1 VARDRRQ
8 RAAVRREPARL
19 NRKSR
24 TVRGAVA
31 AVACVAAIGPA
42 SALAGGNQYPTFFTA
57 FKYKLK
63 NGESKFKGQIDSTK
77 GNCVGD
83 RKVVLY
89 RKKNGDKKKLGGEH
103 TNNKGKFDIE
113 LGGGNP
119 KSGTYFA
126 VVNQAKI
133 GDNDGKKNTCL
144 SQKSPK
150 LKLTG

>member
-1 VARDRRQ
+1 MNRTR
-8 RAAVRREPARL
+8 RAAPV
-19 NRKSR
+19 
-24 TVRGAVA
+24 VV
-31 AVACVAAIGPA
+31 AVACLAAIGPA

-77 GNCVGD
+77 GNCIKD

-89 RKKNGDKKKLGGEH
+89 RKKNGDKKKLGGDH

>member
-1 VARDRRQ
+1 
-8 RAAVRREPARL
+8 L
-19 NRKSR
+19 NRKNQ
-24 TVRGAVA
+24 VARGAVA

-63 NGESKFKGQIDSTK
+63 NGESEFKGQIDSTK

-89 RKKNGDKKKLGGEH
+89 RKKNGDKKKLGGDH
-103 TNNKGKFDIE
+103 TNNKGKFDVE
-113 LGGGNP
+113 LGGGKP

-126 VVNQAKI
+126 AVNQAKI
-133 GDNDGKKNTCL
+133 GDNEGKKNTCL

>member
-1 VARDRRQ
+1 MNRTR
-8 RAAVRREPARL
+8 RAAPV
-19 NRKSR
+19 
-24 TVRGAVA
+24 VV
-31 AVACVAAIGPA
+31 AVACLAAIGPA
-42 SALAGGNQYPTFFTA
+42 SALAGGHQYATFFTA

-89 RKKNGDKKKLGGEH
+89 RKKSGDKKKLGGDH

>member
-1 VARDRRQ
+1 
-8 RAAVRREPARL
+8 L
-19 NRKSR
+19 NRKNQ
-24 TVRGAVA
+24 VARGAVA

-63 NGESKFKGQIDSTK
+63 NGESEFKGQIDSTK

-89 RKKNGDKKKLGGEH
+89 RKENGDMKKLGGDH
-103 TNNKGKFDIE
+103 TNNKGKFDVE
-113 LGGGNP
+113 LGGGKP

-133 GDNDGKKNTCL
+133 GDNEGKKNTCL

>member
-1 VARDRRQ
+1 MNRKNQVARG
-8 RAAVRREPARL
+8 L
-19 NRKSR
+19 
-24 TVRGAVA
+24 VA

-63 NGESKFKGQIDSTK
+63 NGESEFKGQIDSTK

-89 RKKNGDKKKLGGEH
+89 RKKNGDKKKLGGDH
-103 TNNKGKFDIE
+103 TNNKGKFDVE
-113 LGGGNP
+113 LGGGKP

-133 GDNDGKKNTCL
+133 GDNEGKKNACL

>member
-1 VARDRRQ
+1 MNRTR
-8 RAAVRREPARL
+8 RAAPV
-19 NRKSR
+19 
-24 TVRGAVA
+24 VV
-31 AVACVAAIGPA
+31 AVACLAAIGPA

-89 RKKNGDKKKLGGEH
+89 RKKSGDKKKLGGDH
-103 TNNKGKFDIE
+103 TNNE
-113 LGGGNP
+113 
-119 KSGTYFA
+119 
-126 VVNQAKI
+126 
-133 GDNDGKKNTCL
+133 GKKNTCL

>member
-1 VARDRRQ
+1 LSRKG
-8 RAAVRREPARL
+8 RAA
-19 NRKSR
+19 
-24 TVRGAVA
+24 RGAVA

-63 NGESKFKGQIDSTK
+63 NGESQFKGQIDSTK

-89 RKKNGDKKKLGGEH
+89 RKRNGDKKKLGGDH

-113 LGGGNP
+113 LGGGKP

-133 GDNDGKKNTCL
+133 GDNEGKKNTCL

-150 LKLTG
+150 LKLTS

>member
-1 VARDRRQ
+1 M
-8 RAAVRREPARL
+8 
-19 NRKSR
+19 NRKNQ
-24 TVRGAVA
+24 VARGAVA

-63 NGESKFKGQIDSTK
+63 NGESEFKGQIDSTK

-89 RKKNGDKKKLGGEH
+89 RKKNGDKKKLGGDH
-103 TNNKGKFDIE
+103 TNNKGKFDVE
-113 LGGGNP
+113 LGGGKP

-126 VVNQAKI
+126 AVNQAKI
-133 GDNDGKKNTCL
+133 GDNEGKKNTCL

>member
-1 VARDRRQ
+1 MNRTR
-8 RAAVRREPARL
+8 RAAPV
-19 NRKSR
+19 
-24 TVRGAVA
+24 VV
-31 AVACVAAIGPA
+31 AVACLAAIGPA

-77 GNCVGD
+77 GNCVVY

-89 RKKNGDKKKLGGEH
+89 RKKSGDKKKLGGDH

>member
-1 VARDRRQ
+1 MNRRS
-8 RAAVRREPARL
+8 RAA
-19 NRKSR
+19 
-24 TVRGAVA
+24 RGVVAVVACAA
-31 AVACVAAIGPA
+31 AVGPA

-63 NGESKFKGQIDSTK
+63 NGESQFKGQIDSTK

-89 RKKNGDKKKLGGEH
+89 RKKNGNKKKLGGDH
-103 TNNKGKFDIE
+103 TSNKGKFDIE
-113 LGGGNP
+113 LGGGKP

-133 GDNDGKKNTCL
+133 GDNEGKKNTCL

-150 LKLTG
+150 LKLSS

>member
-1 VARDRRQ
+1 MSRKR
-8 RAAVRREPARL
+8 RAA
-19 NRKSR
+19 
-24 TVRGAVA
+24 RGALA

-57 FKYKLK
+57 FKYKLE
-63 NGESKFKGQIDSTK
+63 NGESQFKGQIDSTK

-89 RKKNGDKKKLGGEH
+89 RKKNGDKKKLGGDH
-103 TNNKGKFDIE
+103 TSNKGKFDIE

-126 VVNQAKI
+126 VANQAKI
-133 GDNDGKKNTCL
+133 GDNEGKKNTCL

-150 LKLTG
+150 LKLTS

>member
-1 VARDRRQ
+1 MNRTR
-8 RAAVRREPARL
+8 RAAPV
-19 NRKSR
+19 
-24 TVRGAVA
+24 VV
-31 AVACVAAIGPA
+31 AVACLAAIGPA
-42 SALAGGNQYPTFFTA
+42 SALAGGHQYPTFFTA

-89 RKKNGDKKKLGGEH
+89 RKKSGDKKKLGGDH

-133 GDNDGKKNTCL
+133 GDNEGKKNTCL

>member
-1 VARDRRQ
+1 MNRTR
-8 RAAVRREPARL
+8 RAAPV
-19 NRKSR
+19 
-24 TVRGAVA
+24 VV
-31 AVACVAAIGPA
+31 AVACLAAIGPA

-89 RKKNGDKKKLGGEH
+89 RKKSGDKKKLGGDH

>member
-1 VARDRRQ
+1 MNRTR
-8 RAAVRREPARL
+8 RAAPV
-19 NRKSR
+19 
-24 TVRGAVA
+24 VV
-31 AVACVAAIGPA
+31 AVACLAAIGPA

-89 RKKNGDKKKLGGEH
+89 RKKSGDKKKLGGDH

-133 GDNDGKKNTCL
+133 GDNEGKKNTCL

>member
-1 VARDRRQ
+1 MSRKR
-8 RAAVRREPARL
+8 RAA
-19 NRKSR
+19 
-24 TVRGAVA
+24 RGALA

-57 FKYKLK
+57 FKYKLE
-63 NGESKFKGQIDSTK
+63 NGESQFKGQIDSTK

-89 RKKNGDKKKLGGEH
+89 RKKNGDKKKLGGDH
-103 TNNKGKFDIE
+103 TSNKGKFDIE
-113 LGGGNP
+113 LGGGKP

-133 GDNDGKKNTCL
+133 GDNEGKKNTCL

-150 LKLTG
+150 LKLTS

>member
-1 VARDRRQ
+1 MSRKR
-8 RAAVRREPARL
+8 RAA
-19 NRKSR
+19 
-24 TVRGAVA
+24 RGALA

-57 FKYKLK
+57 FKYKLE
-63 NGESKFKGQIDSTK
+63 NGESQFKGQIDSTK

-89 RKKNGDKKKLGGEH
+89 RKKNGDKKKLGG
-103 TNNKGKFDIE
+103 
-113 LGGGNP
+113 GNP

-133 GDNDGKKNTCL
+133 GDNEGKKNTCL
-144 SQKSPK
+144 SQTSPK
-150 LKLTG
+150 LKLTS

>member
-1 VARDRRQ
+1 MSRKR
-8 RAAVRREPARL
+8 RAA
-19 NRKSR
+19 
-24 TVRGAVA
+24 RGALA

-57 FKYKLK
+57 FKYKLE
-63 NGESKFKGQIDSTK
+63 NGESQFKGQIDSTK

-89 RKKNGDKKKLGGEH
+89 RKKNGDKKKLGGDH
-103 TNNKGKFDIE
+103 TSNKGKFDIE
-113 LGGGNP
+113 LGGGKP

-126 VVNQAKI
+126 IVNQAKI
-133 GDNDGKKNTCL
+133 GDNEGKKNTCL

-150 LKLTG
+150 LKLTS

>member
-1 VARDRRQ
+1 MNRTS
-8 RAAVRREPARL
+8 RA
-19 NRKSR
+19 
-24 TVRGAVA
+24 TRGAVA
-31 AVACVAAIGPA
+31 AVACVAVIGPA

-89 RKKNGDKKKLGGEH
+89 RKKSGDKKKLGGDH

>member
-1 VARDRRQ
+1 MSRKR
-8 RAAVRREPARL
+8 RAA
-19 NRKSR
+19 
-24 TVRGAVA
+24 RGALA
-31 AVACVAAIGPA
+31 AVVCVAAIGPA

-57 FKYKLK
+57 FKYKLE
-63 NGESKFKGQIDSTK
+63 NGESQFKGQIDSTK

-89 RKKNGDKKKLGGEH
+89 RKKNGDKKKLGGDH

-133 GDNDGKKNTCL
+133 GDNEGKKNTCL

-150 LKLTG
+150 LKLTS

>member
-1 VARDRRQ
+1 MNRTR
-8 RAAVRREPARL
+8 RAAPV
-19 NRKSR
+19 
-24 TVRGAVA
+24 VV
-31 AVACVAAIGPA
+31 AVACLAAIGPA

-89 RKKNGDKKKLGGEH
+89 RKKNGDKKKLGGDH